1 MDKIQKKCLVGS
13 AFAHILLV
21 AMVGIFAG
29 FSRKSDDTETFTQ
42 ITIVDLDKVMVTD
55 GPTRGGGSG
64 MLPPVV
70 NPPQPKPAQ
79 QPPQQPRVQPQ
90 PPAPT
95 TRNSGVKDNSEQTAS
110 QRSRES
116 RSPVSDSDDVS
127 IDGKLPARR
136 NSGIRISTNLVVR
149 KGSSSKSRGDSGK
162 IASNQIADQLNSAI
176 QNIGAG
182 LTSGGLHIND
192 VPGFGGGGPAMV
204 NYTQLIMNIFD
215 RAWTP
220 PSEIADENLI
230 TEVSIVIHRTGK
242 VTSTR
247 ILKRSGNAAMDASV
261 LKAIESVRS
270 VPPFPS
276 EARDFERTFI
286 IEFNLK
292 AKLSRG

>member
-1 MDKIQKKCLVGS
+1 MDKTQKKCLVGS

-29 FSRKSDDTETFTQ
+29 FSQKSNDTETFTQ

-64 MLPPVV
+64 TLPPVV
-70 NPPQPKPAQ
+70 VPPQPRQAQ
-79 QPPQQPRVQPQ
+79 PPPQQLRVQPQ

-95 TRNSGVKDNSEQTAS
+95 MRNSGVKDDGEQPTS
-110 QRSRES
+110 QRMRGS
-116 RSPVSDSDDVS
+116 RSPVSDSGDVS
-127 IDGKLPARR
+127 IDGKLPPRG

-149 KGSSSKSRGDSGK
+149 KGGSTKTQSSSGK
-162 IASNQIADQLNSAI
+162 IAGNKIADQFNSAI

-270 VPPFPS
+270 VPAFPS

-292 AKLSRG
+292 TKLSRG